1 MVEKIILIDSTF
13 DLIKNSKIIC
23 DKKNKVITLDHDV
36 HKKLNEKNI
45 QHSISE
51 NFIDDLKLKQIQTE
65 CIKFSNWHKNE
76 DIKNILLY
84 KEIEIGDLYKLE
96 FHNFL
101 IPFIKKNYELQEIKK
116 KFSTLQIVCSSNL
129 YHIAKN
135 IFENV
140 EKIDDDNDDTVLE
153 DDKIIY
159 RIFEKLNL

>member
-101 IPFIKKNYELQEIKK
+101 IKSRDVINSIKLVKK
-116 KFSTLQIVCSSNL
+116 GFPSWI
-129 YHIAKN
+129 
-135 IFENV
+135 
-140 EKIDDDNDDTVLE
+140 
-153 DDKIIY
+153 
-159 RIFEKLNL
+159 